1 MNFPGLHLS
10 YPRRLFGW
18 LLAYSALLI
27 GCFVVFQYQREKEFK
42 AETLNARLQLVN
54 SYILSELAEGN
65 SVPDMRLDEFHPFEG
80 LRVSIIDPD
89 GRLVYDNTA
98 DSTAAAIG
106 HADRTEIAEA
116 ERKGSGFTVRRHSLS
131 TGDTYF
137 YSATRGPDGSVVRTA
152 VPYSLSLTQLL
163 SADLGF
169 IRVMGAIAIA
179 MCVFGFF
186 ATRRLGQHISRL
198 NRFARQAER
207 GERIADTEPFPS
219 DELGQISNNIV
230 RLYARLQRA
239 LTERDREHSAAIR
252 EQQEKQR
259 IKKQL
264 TANINHELKTPVA
277 AMQICLETLE
287 AHDDLPADKR
297 REFIARCLSQ
307 SDRLRRLLADVATI
321 TSLDEGAADV
331 AFTAVDLRSA
341 ITEVAELNLPVAE
354 AKGFAVSVD
363 VAAGITLH
371 GNRPLLASV
380 FQNLIDNALAYSNG
394 SRIAISARKYGKE
407 IRIEVADDGV
417 GVAEEHLPHLFERFY
432 RVDKGRSR
440 AAGGTGL
447 GLAIVKNAIAL
458 HRGSIQASLRKPSG
472 LVFIITLPLD

>member
-1 MNFPGLHLS
+1 MKILRRLT

-18 LLAYSALLI
+18 LLAYSALLV

-65 SVPDMRLDEFHPFEG
+65 SVDSMRLEEFHPFRG

-89 GRLVYDNTA
+89 GRLIYDNTA
-98 DSTAAAIG
+98 DSTASAIG

-116 ERKGSGFTVRRHSLS
+116 ERTGSGYTVRRHSLS

-169 IRVMGAIAIA
+169 IRVMGAVAIA

-198 NRFARQAER
+198 NSFARQAER
-207 GERIADTEPFPS
+207 GERIADTEPFPG

-239 LTERDREHSAAIR
+239 LAERDREHSAAIR

-277 AMQICLETLE
+277 AMQICLETLQ
-287 AHDDLPADKR
+287 AHDNLPADKR

-307 SDRLRRLLADVATI
+307 SDRLRKLLADVATI
-321 TSLDEGAADV
+321 TSLDEGTADV
-331 AFTAVDLRSA
+331 AFAEVDLA
-341 ITEVAELNLPVAE
+341 EIIDEVAELNRPIAE
-354 AKGFAVSVD
+354 AKGFRLE
-363 VAAGITLH
+363 VAQPEHLAMR
-371 GNRPLLASV
+371 GNRALLASV
-380 FQNLIDNALAYSNG
+380 FQNLIDNALAYSG
-394 SRIAISARKYGKE
+394 GTRIGITATADAEGIHV
-407 IRIEVADDGV
+407 EVADNGI
-417 GVAEEHLPHLFERFY
+417 GVAGEHLPRLFERFY

-447 GLAIVKNAIAL
+447 GLAIVKNAVVL
-458 HRGSIQASLRKPSG
+458 HGGSVAVSLREPSG
-472 LVFIITLPLD
+472 LVFTISLPKG

>member
-18 LLAYSALLI
+18 LLAYSALLV

-80 LRVSIIDPD
+80 LRVSIIAPD

-116 ERKGSGFTVRRHSLS
+116 ERNGSGFTVRRHSLS

-137 YSATRGPDGSVVRTA
+137 YSATRGSDGSVVRTA

-287 AHDDLPADKR
+287 AHDNLPADKR

-380 FQNLIDNALAYSNG
+380 FQNLIDNALSYSNG

-458 HRGSIQASLRKPSG
+458 HGGSIEASLRKPSG

>member
-18 LLAYSALLI
+18 LLAYSALLV

-65 SVPDMRLDEFHPFEG
+65 GVADMRLDEFHPFEG
-80 LRVSIIDPD
+80 LRVSIVDPG

-239 LTERDREHSAAIR
+239 LSERDREHSAAIR

-307 SDRLRRLLADVATI
+307 SDRLRRLLADVAII
-321 TSLDEGAADV
+321 TSLDEGATDV

-354 AKGFAVSVD
+354 AKGFEVSVD

-394 SRIAISARKYGKE
+394 SRIAISARTYGKE

-447 GLAIVKNAIAL
+447 GLAIVKNAVAL
-458 HRGSIQASLRKPSG
+458 HRGNIEASLRKPSG

>member
-1 MNFPGLHLS
+1 MNIPRLHLT

-18 LLAYSALLI
+18 LLAYSALLV

-65 SVPDMRLDEFHPFEG
+65 SVADMSLDEFHPFEG
-80 LRVSIIDPD
+80 LRVSIIAPD

-116 ERKGSGFTVRRHSLS
+116 ERNGSGFTVRRHSLS

-239 LTERDREHSAAIR
+239 LAERDREHSAAIR

-277 AMQICLETLE
+277 AMQICLETLQ

-297 REFIARCLSQ
+297 RDFIARCLSQ

-331 AFTAVDLRSA
+331 AFTAVDLRST
-341 ITEVAELNLPVAE
+341 ITEVAELNRPVAE
-354 AKGFAVSVD
+354 AKGFAFSVD
-363 VAAGITLH
+363 VAADITLR
-371 GNRPLLASV
+371 GNRPLLAAV

-394 SRIAISARKYGKE
+394 SRIAISAKAYGKE
-407 IRIEVADDGV
+407 VRIEVADDGV

-458 HRGSIQASLRKPSG
+458 HGGTIDASLRKPSG

>member
-18 LLAYSALLI
+18 LLAYSALLV

-65 SVPDMRLDEFHPFEG
+65 SVTDMRLDEFHPFEG
-80 LRVSIIDPD
+80 LRVSIIAPD

-297 REFIARCLSQ
+297 REFIARSLSQ

-363 VAAGITLH
+363 VAAGITLQ

-458 HRGSIQASLRKPSG
+458 HGGSIEALLRKPSG

>member
-1 MNFPGLHLS
+1 MSFPGLHLS

-18 LLAYSALLI
+18 LLAYSALLV

-42 AETLNARLQLVN
+42 AETLNARLQLMN
-54 SYILSELAEGN
+54 SYILSKLAEGN
-65 SVPDMRLDEFHPFEG
+65 SVADMRLDEFHPFEG
-80 LRVSIIDPD
+80 LRVSIIDPG

-277 AMQICLETLE
+277 AMQLCLETLE

-341 ITEVAELNLPVAE
+341 ITEVAELNLPVAD
-354 AKGFAVSVD
+354 AKGFEVSVD
-363 VAAGITLH
+363 VAAGITLQ

-394 SRIAISARKYGKE
+394 SRIAISARKYSKE

-458 HRGSIQASLRKPSG
+458 HRGSIEATLHRPSG

>member
-18 LLAYSALLI
+18 LLAYSALLV

-80 LRVSIIDPD
+80 LRVSIIAPD

-116 ERKGSGFTVRRHSLS
+116 ERNGSGFTVRRHSLS

-252 EQQEKQR
+252 EQQEKLR

-394 SRIAISARKYGKE
+394 SRIAISAKKYGKE

-417 GVAEEHLPHLFERFY
+417 GVAQEHLPHLFERFY

-458 HRGSIQASLRKPSG
+458 HGGSIEASLRKPSG

>member
-18 LLAYSALLI
+18 LLAYSALLV

-116 ERKGSGFTVRRHSLS
+116 ERNGSGFTVRRHSLS

-458 HRGSIQASLRKPSG
+458 HRGCIQASLRKPSG

>member
-18 LLAYSALLI
+18 LLAYSALLV

-80 LRVSIIDPD
+80 LRVSIIAPD

-116 ERKGSGFTVRRHSLS
+116 ERNGSGFTVRRHSLS

-219 DELGQISNNIV
+219 CLLYTSDAADEL
-230 RLYARLQRA
+230 
-239 LTERDREHSAAIR
+239 
-252 EQQEKQR
+252 
-259 IKKQL
+259 
-264 TANINHELKTPVA
+264 
-277 AMQICLETLE
+277 
-287 AHDDLPADKR
+287 
-297 REFIARCLSQ
+297 
-307 SDRLRRLLADVATI
+307 
-321 TSLDEGAADV
+321 
-331 AFTAVDLRSA
+331 
-341 ITEVAELNLPVAE
+341 
-354 AKGFAVSVD
+354 
-363 VAAGITLH
+363 
-371 GNRPLLASV
+371 
-380 FQNLIDNALAYSNG
+380 
-394 SRIAISARKYGKE
+394 
-407 IRIEVADDGV
+407 
-417 GVAEEHLPHLFERFY
+417 
-432 RVDKGRSR
+432 
-440 AAGGTGL
+440 
-447 GLAIVKNAIAL
+447 
-458 HRGSIQASLRKPSG
+458 
-472 LVFIITLPLD
+472 

>member
-18 LLAYSALLI
+18 LLAYSALLV

-116 ERKGSGFTVRRHSLS
+116 ERNGSGFTVRRHSLS

-458 HRGSIQASLRKPSG
+458 HGGSIEALLRKPSG

>member
-18 LLAYSALLI
+18 LLAYSALLV

-98 DSTAAAIG
+98 DSTAASMG

-116 ERKGSGFTVRRHSLS
+116 ERNGSGFTVRRHSLS

-458 HRGSIQASLRKPSG
+458 HGGNIEATLRKPSG

>member
-18 LLAYSALLI
+18 LLAYSALLV

-80 LRVSIIDPD
+80 LRVSIIAPD

-98 DSTAAAIG
+98 DLTAAAIG

-116 ERKGSGFTVRRHSLS
+116 ERNGSGFTVRRHSLS

-287 AHDDLPADKR
+287 AHDNLPADKR

-394 SRIAISARKYGKE
+394 SRIAISAKKYGKE

-458 HRGSIQASLRKPSG
+458 HGGNIEATLRKPSG

>member
-18 LLAYSALLI
+18 LLAYSALLV

-65 SVPDMRLDEFHPFEG
+65 SVTDMRLDEFHPFEG
-80 LRVSIIDPD
+80 LRVSIIAPD

-116 ERKGSGFTVRRHSLS
+116 ERNGSGFTVRRHSLS

-458 HRGSIQASLRKPSG
+458 HGGSIEALLRKPSG

>member
-18 LLAYSALLI
+18 LLAYSALLV

-80 LRVSIIDPD
+80 LRVSIIAPD

-116 ERKGSGFTVRRHSLS
+116 ERNGSGFTVRRHSLS

-432 RVDKGRSR
+432 RV
-440 AAGGTGL
+440 
-447 GLAIVKNAIAL
+447 KNAIAL

>member
-18 LLAYSALLI
+18 LLAYSALLV

-98 DSTAAAIG
+98 DSTAASMG

-116 ERKGSGFTVRRHSLS
+116 ERNGSGFTVRRHSLS

-252 EQQEKQR
+252 EQQEKHR

-458 HRGSIQASLRKPSG
+458 HGGNIEATLRKPSG